1 MFAAVRRR
9 SPWCR
14 QWNRDELWFGELC
27 RAWFQDYSNPKSA
40 ECWQQLVKYRDRLR
54 RTNEQPIG
62 RNVRSECFPSRCGS
76 SSSTDP
82 WLIRRMEQHA
92 HSSNQLRC
100 LKKLQLQETDSLIDL
115 SKFLRL
121 HKEIDKTLARMR
133 NNFIPYDFAVSLS
146 NVDQTMPLFT
156 LEIGK
161 NFLSYQKKIGR
172 W

>member
-1 MFAAVRRR
+1 
-9 SPWCR
+9 
-14 QWNRDELWFGELC
+14 
-27 RAWFQDYSNPKSA
+27 
-40 ECWQQLVKYRDRLR
+40 
-54 RTNEQPIG
+54 
-62 RNVRSECFPSRCGS
+62 
-76 SSSTDP
+76 
-82 WLIRRMEQHA
+82 MEQHA